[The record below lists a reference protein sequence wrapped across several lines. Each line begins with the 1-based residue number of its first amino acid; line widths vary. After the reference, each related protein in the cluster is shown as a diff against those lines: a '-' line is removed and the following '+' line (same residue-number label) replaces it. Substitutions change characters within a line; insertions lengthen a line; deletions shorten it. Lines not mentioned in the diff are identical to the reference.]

1 MEVVENYYFF
11 IKYHDL
17 YYWFAVGGEGILPLH
32 HLLSQYTPKAK
43 KKSAYTSRK
52 MGIRLSL

>member
-1 MEVVENYYFF
+1 MEVVENNYFF

-43 KKSAYTSRK
+43 KNQPTLVEKWASV
-52 MGIRLSL
+52 